1 MKLGFLE
8 FGIII
13 AVILVIYGVTRLSKL
28 GQDNSRQQV
37 RYTPE
42 EESAIKERRIA
53 LIAAQEAEDERIK
66 QTRRTRGKMIGYIL
80 IGAGILIIFYLLFI
94 VKWVATSP
102 LWILGLIIA
111 AVGIAIVY
119 QTRSRK

>member
-8 FGIII
+8 LGIII

-28 GQDNSRQQV
+28 GQDTSQQQT

-42 EESAIKERRIA
+42 EEAAIREKRIA
-53 LIAAQEAEDERIK
+53 MLAAQEAEDERIR
-66 QTRRTRGKMIGYIL
+66 QARRTRGRLLGYIL
-80 IGAGILIIFYLLFI
+80 IGVGILVVFYLLFI

-102 LWILGLIIA
+102 LWIWGVVIA
-111 AVGIAIVY
+111 VIGIAIVY
-119 QTRSRK
+119 LTRRS